1 MNKEKEQWHLSKNIP
16 LTFVLTIL
24 MQTVALVWFISAL
37 NTDVEYNSKQIIRN
51 ETRIT
56 GLEKIVQEQAV
67 TMGRIDENIKSI
79 RQMMEKIMLDSKTT
93 SIPK

>member
-1 MNKEKEQWHLSKNIP
+1 VSKERETWHLSKNIP
-16 LTFVLTIL
+16 LTFVLTIV

-37 NTDVEYNSKQIIRN
+37 NTDVEYNTKQIIRN

-56 GLEKIVQEQAV
+56 GLEKIVQQQAV

-79 RQMMEKIMLDSKTT
+79 RQMMEKIMSDNKTA
-93 SIPK
+93 SMPK

>member
-1 MNKEKEQWHLSKNIP
+1 MNKEKENWHMSKNIP
-16 LTFVLTIL
+16 LTFVLTII

-56 GLEKIVQEQAV
+56 GLEKIVQQQAV

-79 RQMMEKIMLDSKTT
+79 RLMMEQIVADNRN
-93 SIPK
+93 SIQ

>member
-1 MNKEKEQWHLSKNIP
+1 MNKEKENWHMSKNIP
-16 LTFVLTIL
+16 LTFVLTII

-56 GLEKIVQEQAV
+56 GLEKIVQQQAV

-79 RQMMEKIMLDSKTT
+79 RLMMEQIVADSRS
-93 SIPK
+93 SIQ

>member
-1 MNKEKEQWHLSKNIP
+1 MNKEKENWHMSKNIP
-16 LTFVLTIL
+16 LTFVLTII

-56 GLEKIVQEQAV
+56 GLEKIVQQQAV

-79 RQMMEKIMLDSKTT
+79 RLMMEQIVSDNRN
-93 SIPK
+93 SIQ

>member
-1 MNKEKEQWHLSKNIP
+1 MSKNIP
-16 LTFVLTIL
+16 LTFVLTII

-56 GLEKIVQEQAV
+56 GLEKIVQQQAV

-79 RQMMEKIMLDSKTT
+79 RLMMEQIVADNRN
-93 SIPK
+93 SIQ